1 MEEQP
6 IVKQVLGT
14 VAFPFLNR
22 EQSILDKIK
31 NILSENS
38 VEIPVSITVS
48 WGELKV
54 HYIQSL
60 ITLTKVL
67 SYQKGTWCINDNCVK
82 VSELLKIRARFC

>member
-54 HYIQSL
+54 HYI
-60 ITLTKVL
+60 
-67 SYQKGTWCINDNCVK
+67 
-82 VSELLKIRARFC
+82 